1 MKATLPRQRF
11 PKSAPAMQRG
21 HVIGAHPPSISRQVF
36 SIPIL
41 SRCACGGNCPTCQ
54 EKSRQRAGIHIS
66 QPSDFLE
73 READD
78 VAGKIM
84 RMTGATTIR
93 PGEAGIERKCARGGT
108 PRLMGEC
115 KECSEKKRL
124 GLQTK
129 LEVSEPG
136 DIYEQ
141 EADRIADQVMAAPS
155 HRAANGAPL
164 YIQRFSEQ
172 SNGHRVAAPASVDQA
187 LVSPGRP
194 LELKLRQNMEQ
205 RFGHDFSMVRV
216 HSGAAAGQ
224 SARAVNA
231 AAYTVGG
238 HIVFGAGQY
247 APGTTAGRR
256 LLAHELT
263 HVVQQESAT
272 GPQLLS
278 RFSLSPDDF
287 NALAEELHT
296 AMAGQSPDVPLID
309 VTLQKLERDSK
320 AIQSLRA
327 TYRTRYSSDLEAE
340 IRKRLTGQELALA
353 CELLGIAPTGGA
365 VIASSA
371 PSSPSE
377 LNTAAGRL
385 NAAMTGTSTDERAIY
400 ATLLPLSRNATLSMQ
415 LKSAYQRT
423 VSRPL
428 EDDLRAKL
436 SGTKLA
442 YALYLLN
449 APPPA
454 ATRGTFQITPGTGK
468 GPATPPPAVEGGQV
482 SALAGV
488 EYSTSSGATA
498 SLSFAVTYTGALAPE
513 TRWLQF
519 IWREIEVTAADGKK
533 SMLSDSVT
541 IGSRTYLL
549 TTNSSSPNYSVDSRS
564 TSDPFYEASTSTARR
579 EPNLTMIGDA
589 PTPIMS
595 LVAREYAAGAKNV
608 VSRAHFELYLIRDY
622 RTLYHIG
629 VDVEHPF
636 RDAVHH
642 GTNRKIR
649 VTELVS
655 ALPAPLQKALVQD
668 YPTFGYI
675 Q

>member
-1 MKATLPRQRF
+1 VNVRGQLSPQTRSARQS
-11 PKSAPAMQRG
+11 PGMGNAPMPVA
-21 HVIGAHPPSISRQVF
+21 
-36 SIPIL
+36 L
-41 SRCACGGNCPTCQ
+41 SRSFPVPTIDPCACGGGCPRC
-54 EKSRQRAGIHIS
+54 KNKLPIQR
-66 QPSDFLE
+66 
-73 READD
+73 
-78 VAGKIM
+78 
-84 RMTGATTIR
+84 
-93 PGEAGIERKCARGGT
+93 
-108 PRLMGEC
+108 
-115 KECSEKKRL
+115 
-124 GLQTK
+124 K
-129 LEVSEPG
+129 LAVSEPG

-187 LVSPGRP
+187 LASPGTP

-205 RFGHDFSMVRV
+205 RFGHDFSRVRV

-224 SARAVNA
+224 STRAVNA

-309 VTLQKLERDSK
+309 VALQKLERDSN
-320 AIQSLRA
+320 AIKTLRTA
-327 TYRTRYSSDLEAE
+327 YLARYKSDLEKE
-340 IRKRLTGQELALA
+340 LRGHLTGQELALA
-353 CELLGIAPTGGA
+353 LELLGIAPSGGA
-365 VIASSA
+365 AIATSA
-371 PSSPSE
+371 PSSQAQID
-377 LNTAAGRL
+377 AAARRL
-385 NAAMTGTSTDERAIY
+385 KAAMTGTSTAERAIY
-400 ATLLPLSRNATLSMQ
+400 ATLLPLNRDAKLASQ
-415 LKSAYQRT
+415 LKVAYQ
-423 VSRPL
+423 SLAGHSL
-428 EDDLRAKL
+428 ESDLQTKL
-436 SGTKLA
+436 SGSKQA

-454 ATRGTFQITPGTGK
+454 ATGGTFQTTPGTG
-468 GPATPPPAVEGGQV
+468 TPPSTTPPAVEGGQV
-482 SALAGV
+482 SALTGV
-488 EYSTSSGATA
+488 QYPTPSGGTK
-498 SLSFAVTYTGALAPE
+498 SLSFAVTYTGGLAPE
-513 TRWLQF
+513 SRWLQF
-519 IWREIEVTAADGKK
+519 IWREIEVTAANGTK
-533 SMLSDSVT
+533 SMLKDPVT
-541 IGSRTYLL
+541 IGSRTYSL
-549 TTNSSSPNYSVDSRS
+549 TTDPKAPNYSVDSGS
-564 TSDPFYEASTSTARR
+564 ASDPFYEASRSTSRR

-622 RTLYHIG
+622 RTLYHVA

-642 GTNRKIR
+642 GTNRQIR